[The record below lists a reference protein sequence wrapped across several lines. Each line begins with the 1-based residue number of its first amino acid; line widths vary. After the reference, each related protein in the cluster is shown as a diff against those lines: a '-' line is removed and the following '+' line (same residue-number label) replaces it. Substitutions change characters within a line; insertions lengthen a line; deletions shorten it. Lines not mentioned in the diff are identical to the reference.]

1 MRTLIG
7 KIHFWFLDLV
17 LMTLELTTGFWHY
30 ITWLDKMG
38 LHGTALGFRLHQ
50 RWFLRLGHLVDDTGK
65 AFSESGSFTDHIHA
79 HYEIFPCVSSSLL
92 YRTSITDIVTSSY
105 GMSNSDSYPETLDS
119 SLLHNN
125 YYLHVSIL
133 LRYNLFKLILSL
145 CVNGHLC

>member
-1 MRTLIG
+1 
-7 KIHFWFLDLV
+7 
-17 LMTLELTTGFWHY
+17 MTLEIPTGFRHY
-30 ITWLDKMG
+30 ITWLDKTG
-38 LHGTALGFRLHQ
+38 LHGTALGIGLHQ
-50 RWFLRLGHLVDDTGK
+50 RLGHFVDDTGK
-65 AFSESGSFTDHIHA
+65 AFSESGSFTNHIHA
-79 HYEIFPCVSSSLL
+79 HYEIFPCVSSSLP

-145 CVNGHLC
+145 CANGHLF